1 MAVSVDVSIIAE
13 VSGLGEDLNFCE
25 KFAVTGT
32 IIKAVS
38 NRQIQA
44 TTGTAEALNL
54 CGISTVE
61 LVIIKATSNDLLID
75 TDCAD
80 NASFAKDQSVPEGE
94 CRILKPDN
102 DGTDGIFIKNEDT
115 DEVVVVDVLIV
126 GSA

>member
-1 MAVSVDVSIIAE
+1 MAVAVDVSIIAE
-13 VSGLGEDLNFCE
+13 VSGLGESLVFGE

-32 IIKAVS
+32 IIKAVL
-38 NRQIQA
+38 NRQIQ
-44 TTGTAEALNL
+44 TTTNTAEALNL

-75 TDCAD
+75 TDCAN
-80 NASFAKDQSVPEGE
+80 NAAFAKDQSVPEGE

-102 DGTDGIFIKNEDT
+102 DGTDGIFIKNEDGT
-115 DEVVVVDVLIV
+115 EVVTVDYLIV

>member
-1 MAVSVDVSIIAE
+1 MAVAVDVSVIAE
-13 VSGLGEDLNFCE
+13 VSGLGEGLVFAE

-32 IIKAVS
+32 VIKAVS

-44 TTGTAEALNL
+44 TTNTAEALNL

-75 TDCAD
+75 TDCA
-80 NASFAKDQSVPEGE
+80 NAGAFSKDQSVAEGE
-94 CRILKPDN
+94 CRIIKP
-102 DGTDGIFIKNEDT
+102 DGTDDIFIMNEDGS
-115 DEVVVVDVLIV
+115 EVCTVDYLIV

>member
-1 MAVSVDVSIIAE
+1 MAVAVDISVIAE
-13 VSGLGEDLNFCE
+13 VSGLGEGLVFAE

-32 IIKAVS
+32 IIKAVL
-38 NRQIQA
+38 NRQIQE
-44 TTGTAEALNL
+44 TTAESEALNL

-61 LVIIKATSNDLLID
+61 LVIIKATTNDLLID
-75 TDCAD
+75 TDCAND
-80 NASFAKDQSVPEGE
+80 AVFAKDQSVPEGE

-115 DEVVVVDVLIV
+115 DEVCTVDYLIV

>member
-1 MAVSVDVSIIAE
+1 MAVAVDISIIAE
-13 VSGLGEDLNFCE
+13 VSGLGEGLVFAE

-32 IIKAVS
+32 VIKAVS

-44 TTGTAEALNL
+44 STNTAEALNL

-75 TDCAD
+75 TDCASVG
-80 NASFAKDQSVPEGE
+80 AFVKDQSVAEGE
-94 CRILKPDN
+94 CRIIKP
-102 DGTDGIFIKNEDT
+102 DGTDDIFIKNEDGT
-115 DEVVVVDVLIV
+115 EVCIVDYLIV